1 MKSIKALLSILFL
14 GMAFVSKSQNT
25 YLIPTDYSKD
35 TIRACSGILVD
46 GGGANG
52 NYSSGDVGEVF
63 IDPPGDGVVTFTFT
77 SFSVGSAG
85 SALYCRDE
93 SNNSW
98 IAVYTNT
105 NPPTLS
111 TPIVTSA
118 KVLYFRFYA
127 SFNSNPGFQLSW
139 TTDSTTA
146 PSAAFTASDTVI
158 PFNTSVDFTNLSSSQ
173 DEMEWDFDDGITSS
187 KFSPSHVFSAAGS
200 HLVQLKASNCQGSD
214 STTKTIIVEERPV
227 FDVSPDSVQLVA
239 SCGDSVTAGVTIYNL
254 ASSGRMITNISLL
267 DTNESFHADFDLPG
281 NLDGFVF
288 NGSNAV
294 TLQSSTQNYDGGSSL
309 RISGKTGGYDP
320 VQRTFPAQRPNKV
333 SFAFRGGTYNQRGSF
348 VYLRDDQDNSVFGF
362 VAYDYATAYLTVGYR
377 KNGYTQTNQNFIA
390 SPTGPAWV
398 HVSYENID
406 WENETFDL
414 YLNHSLYIADC
425 EFYDQAQDI
434 RSFEVYTNSTSAV
447 CFIDEISFEGDA
459 YSTQLSTDQ
468 AVVYGGDSTYVT
480 FSFLANGSV
489 GTQHYDM
496 VFQLNDTVNATVV
509 VPVEVL
515 VEGTGILNSA
525 EGSCPLS
532 YGYAKRVHR
541 DSLLMYNS
549 GCDSLRF
556 TSIQG
561 SSGRLQ
567 NLVLPANVQP
577 YDSMYVPFDF
587 FSATSGQFSDT
598 IFIATQDSTYAFCV
612 ALNVSDAPITEL
624 DTNAYYL
631 YSTLCLDTVS
641 DTMTIYN
648 LGTQNLNW
656 SITQS
661 DTFYFDDFEGAGMDS
676 TLWLNWGPGA
686 TDTLNCGTIAGSKSL
701 TFKGAWGNNRTATT
715 RPLNVID
722 GATVEFQM
730 YQGNCGT
737 AGGNM
742 PMFLQYSLNG
752 TNWTDF
758 AQFHTWEWST
768 YPTFS
773 AVLPIA
779 GRSSHTQIR
788 FIQKTYASSGNSW
801 VVDNVKIMSNANR
814 SVQTNPTSGSILP
827 GDSQKV
833 VLQVYTKGLASG
845 MYNLG
850 IEFINGDPDHPLMN
864 LPVTLELDGPSSL
877 AHSALSCS
885 NFDTLLSNALVVDS
899 ILLWNEGCG
908 WAQLDSAWSTD
919 SLLTVYWAD
928 TALAPFDTT
937 YLVVQ
942 YEAKQIKSIQDSIFI
957 STTDSLLSLCYSGW
971 VLEAPSLTLSEDSI
985 TAVSLDCQDTIDVQF
1000 YVGNDAP
1007 SATSLRWSLAPKNH
1021 LNVVMVNAQV
1031 FATLAG
1037 NIEDVL
1043 EENPLI
1049 QIKKVN
1055 SVQDVVA
1062 QLSWA
1067 DVVIFPPVTTNAVS
1081 SNYQNIETDLQDFV
1095 AKGGTMVVM
1104 GSPNISKILSI
1115 DFMNATVGSNHSNQ
1129 LLSVSNVP
1137 PYTNGVT
1144 SFTAQNAAYS
1154 LIFNHVKPPAQHII
1168 TKTANDHIYS
1178 IMNLEDGKLIYFGF
1192 TFAQVYDEIKLL
1204 LHNLMKEAYDRKSVD
1219 FSWLSLSPTQGF
1231 ITGGDSTQVTGQIF
1245 SSSLRS
1251 GIKECVIEIS
1261 TNDPLQSST
1270 ILPLQFNLQGKGELA
1285 SGSGC
1290 IDLGE
1295 VPYNARTIA
1304 TLSLENIGCAD
1315 LLLQSMSSTDTSLS
1329 AWATL
1334 PGVRIAPAD
1343 SSAFPLSLN
1352 HPSLGVHQDTITF
1365 YTNTDTLALC
1375 VSYESLGAAKLKF
1388 DPDTTL
1394 YASVNQCKGS
1404 INKVISL
1411 ENIGLDTLN
1420 YHLQIGDR
1428 YDSTD
1433 TQEWNY
1439 NPSQY
1444 YQKVTHTFNN
1454 VISSDTLF
1462 YEMIIN
1468 GEFSGSTSRFYIYV
1482 NGTSSAFFYDNDK
1495 PDYTNDT
1502 ISGYFTGSVLQNALN
1517 QGFVKLDVYLFD
1529 GTFHTGQYCTMNV
1542 AQYNS
1547 CPWAT
1552 FSGPNQGSID
1562 TSGQNS
1568 RTITL
1573 DPSSLAVGTHKT
1585 TLFISSNDASKPL
1598 ARLPIEFEVMSL
1610 PELALSNDSIYYGT
1624 ITSIGGAQDSVLV
1637 VNTGCN
1643 TLQISNI
1650 SSSNNEFI
1658 PGWTTKNIGVGNGE
1672 WLPIT
1677 YTAQTPGNASGT
1689 LTLLSN
1695 DTTRIIYVNGT
1706 AQVAPTANF
1715 TYQITNSCKGKVSF
1729 ANTSSAATSYLW
1741 DFGNGNSSSATDP
1754 NTTFD
1759 KPGTYVVMLIAQN
1772 VVGGDTVTMN
1782 VNLPDVLFT
1791 HGVYPDTAGLGPIL
1805 FSDSSLVPIS
1815 RQWSFGDG
1823 NTSTDSALFH
1833 TYNSP
1838 GTYFVTLGTENAA
1851 GCTET
1856 EVRMIYIKNDIGL
1869 VDLKPNSLII
1879 YPAPTTGPIHIQ
1891 TNAIVEFVEVYNARG
1906 EHVLRTPCSTQ
1917 LDLSTLPAGS
1927 YWLRIRGTGWEE
1939 VRMVE
1944 LIH

>member
-14 GMAFVSKSQNT
+14 GLAFIAKSQNT

-52 NYSSGDVGEVF
+52 NYTSGDVGEVF

-77 SFSVGSAG
+77 SFSVGSVG

-98 IAVYTNT
+98 IAVYTNA
-105 NPPTLS
+105 NPPTLN

-158 PFNTSVDFTNLSSSQ
+158 PFNTSVDFTNLSSNQ
-173 DEMEWDFDDGITSS
+173 DEMEWDFDDGATSS
-187 KFSPSHVFSAAGS
+187 KYAPSHVFKQEGS
-200 HLVQLKASNCQGSD
+200 HDVQLKVSNCQGSD
-214 STTKTIIVEERPV
+214 SITKTIVVEQRPV
-227 FDVSPDSVQLVA
+227 FDVSPDSMQLVA
-239 SCGDSVTAGVTIYNL
+239 SCGDSVTAGVTVYNL

-267 DTNESFHADFDLPG
+267 DSNESFHADFNTPG
-281 NLDGFVF
+281 NLDGFNF

-294 TLQSSTQNYDGGSSL
+294 SLQSSTLNYAGGRSL
-309 RISGKTGGYDP
+309 RIAGKTGGYDP
-320 VQRTFPAQRPNKV
+320 VQTTFPAQRPNKV

-390 SPTGPAWV
+390 SPNGPAWV

-434 RSFEVYTNSTSAV
+434 RSFEVYTNSTNAV

-480 FSFLANGSV
+480 FSFQANGSV
-489 GTQHYDM
+489 GTQYYDM
-496 VFQLNDTVNATVV
+496 VFQFNDTANSTVV

-515 VEGTGILNSA
+515 VEGTGILSSA

-532 YGYAKRVHR
+532 YGYTKRVHK

-561 SSGRLQ
+561 SSSRLQ
-567 NLVLPANVQP
+567 NLVLPANVQL
-577 YDSMYVPFDF
+577 YDSLYIPFDF

-656 SITQS
+656 SITPS

-722 GATVEFQM
+722 GGTVEFQM

-779 GRSSHTQIR
+779 ARSPNTQIR

-814 SVQTNPTSGSILP
+814 SVQTNPASGSILP

-833 VLQVYTKGLASG
+833 ALQVYTKGLASG
-845 MYNLG
+845 IYNLG

-864 LPVTLELDGPSSL
+864 LPVILELDGPSSL
-877 AHSALSCS
+877 AHSGLVCS
-885 NFDTLLSNALVVDS
+885 NLDTLLNNALVVDS

-919 SLLTVYWAD
+919 SLLSIHWTD
-928 TALAPFDTT
+928 SALAPFDTT

-942 YEAKQIKSIQDSIFI
+942 YEAKQIKNIQDSIFI
-957 STTDSLLSLCYSGW
+957 STTDSLLTLCYSGW
-971 VLEAPSLTLSEDSI
+971 VLESPVLTLSEDSLSV
-985 TAVSLDCQDTIDVQF
+985 VSANCQDTIDFDF
-1000 YVGNDAP
+1000 YIGNTA
-1007 SATSLRWSLAPKNH
+1007 SASTTLRWSLLPQEY

-1031 FATLAG
+1031 FSALAS
-1037 NIEDVL
+1037 NIEAVL

-1049 QIKKVN
+1049 QIRKV
-1055 SVQDVVA
+1055 SAVSDVVA

-1081 SNYQNIETDLQDFV
+1081 SNYQNIETALQGFV

-1129 LLSVSNVP
+1129 LLSVSSVP

-1144 SFTAQNAAYS
+1144 SFAAQNAAYS
-1154 LIFNHVKPPAQHII
+1154 LIFNHVKPPAQHLI
-1168 TKTANDHIYS
+1168 TKSTYDHIYS
-1178 IMNLEDGKLIYFGF
+1178 VMDLEDGKLIYFGF
-1192 TFAQVYDEIKLL
+1192 TFAQVYNEIRLL
-1204 LHNLMKEAYDRKSVD
+1204 LHNLMEDAYNRKPSD
-1219 FSWLSLSPTQGF
+1219 FSWLNLSPTQGL
-1231 ITGGDSTQVTGQIF
+1231 ITGGDSTQVSGQIV
-1245 SSSLRS
+1245 SSSFHS
-1251 GIKECVIEIS
+1251 GTYDFNLEVS
-1261 TNDPLQSST
+1261 ANDPTHLT
-1270 ILPLQFNLQGKGELA
+1270 TLLPLHFELQGKGELA
-1285 SGSGC
+1285 QAAGC
-1290 IDLGE
+1290 INLGE
-1295 VPYNARTIA
+1295 VPYNGQTN
-1304 TLSLENIGCAD
+1304 TSVSLSNIGCAD
-1315 LLLQSMSSTDTSLS
+1315 LSISSVVSLDTALS
-1329 AWATL
+1329 SGAQ
-1334 PGVRIAPAD
+1334 PGFRISPLD
-1343 SSAFPLSLN
+1343 TVSFPLVISN
-1352 HPSLGVHQDTITF
+1352 PTLGVHQDTVLF
-1365 YTNTDTLALC
+1365 YTNADTVGIC
-1375 VSYESLGAAKLKF
+1375 ISYESVGAPELEL
-1388 DPDTTL
+1388 DPNNML
-1394 YASVNQCKGS
+1394 YATANKCKGAVATS
-1404 INKVISL
+1404 VAL
-1411 ENIGLDTLN
+1411 ENHGLDTLS
-1420 YHLQIGDR
+1420 YEVHIGER
-1428 YDSTD
+1428 YDSSY

-1444 YQKVTHTFNN
+1444 SQKLTYTFNN

-1482 NGTSSAFFYDNDK
+1482 NGSSYAFFYDNDK

-1502 ISGYFTGSVLQNALN
+1502 ITGFIRGTVLQNALN

-1529 GTFHTGQYCTMNV
+1529 GTFNTGQYSTINV
-1542 AQYNS
+1542 HQTNHCS
-1547 CPWAT
+1547 WAT
-1552 FSGPNQGSID
+1552 PTGSSSGLLDTASQLVQGIA
-1562 TSGQNS
+1562 
-1568 RTITL
+1568 L
-1573 DPSSLAVGTHKT
+1573 DPSSLALGTHET
-1585 TLFISSNDASKPL
+1585 TIFITSNDPNNPL
-1598 ARLPIEFEVMSL
+1598 KRLPLEFEVLSL
-1610 PELALSNDSIYYGT
+1610 PEMALSTDTINYGT
-1624 ITSIGGAQDSVLV
+1624 VTAVSGAQDSVLI

-1643 TLQISNI
+1643 SLQISNI
-1650 SSSNNEFI
+1650 TSTNAQFV
-1658 PGWTTKNIGVGNGE
+1658 PGWTTKNIGVGNGA

-1677 YTAQTPGNASGT
+1677 FTAQNPGNASAL
-1689 LTLLSN
+1689 LTVLSN
-1695 DTTRIIYVNGT
+1695 DTAQLIYVNGN

-1729 ANTSSAATSYLW
+1729 TNTSTAATSYLW
-1741 DFGNGNSSSATDP
+1741 DFGNGNSSNATDP

-1772 VVGGDTVTMN
+1772 VVGGDTVAIN

-1805 FSDSSLVPIS
+1805 FADSSLVPIS

-1823 NTSTDSALFH
+1823 NTSTDSALYH

-1869 VDLKPNSLII
+1869 VDLEPNSLII
-1879 YPAPTTGPIHIQ
+1879 YPVPTTGPVHIQ
-1891 TNAIVEFVEVYNARG
+1891 TDAIVESIEVYNAIG
-1906 EHVLRTPCSTQ
+1906 EHVLRTPRSTQ

-1927 YWLRIRGTGWEE
+1927 YWLRIRGSHWEE

-1944 LIH
+1944 LIR